1 MKFSINSQEEN
12 QITFNTLK
20 VKINKYKKRGR
31 DMSKKNIVLTSD
43 TRRMLAKMGVQIKNA
58 RLRRNI
64 SVEEIT
70 NKSGV
75 SETTYYAIEKGK
87 DTVSIGAYAAV
98 LSVLELDKD
107 IGLIA
112 TDEEGKKKFQENTL
126 FRGERA
132 TCKARSQQ
140 MSQI

>member
-31 DMSKKNIVLTSD
+31 DMSRKNIVLTSD

-87 DTVSIGAYAAV
+87 DTVSVGAYAAV

-107 IGLIA
+107 IELIA
-112 TDEEGKKKFQENTL
+112 TDEEGKKKFRENTL
-126 FRGERA
+126 FRRERA
-132 TCKARSQQ
+132 TRK
-140 MSQI
+140 